1 MTVKMKK
8 IATVLAC
15 MLGCGLA
22 AGARADVGES
32 ARKIAE
38 ANGDAVVTVQ
48 LVIETRMSFG
58 GESEKE
64 ERKVSAPGVVID
76 PSGLVVSSLSEID
89 PTKVLT
95 AFMPDEAES
104 SFSSEV
110 VEVKIRLA
118 DGTEEPANVV
128 LRDRDL
134 DLAFLRPKKAPGQ
147 PMKCVDLSQAASPQL
162 MDELVVLQ
170 RLGPSAGRSLSARVE
185 RVQAVVTKPRT
196 FYVVD
201 GDRFGCPVF
210 AADGKPVGILVMRT
224 GQPDSRSTGLFS
236 MADDVLVTVLPCA
249 TIAKAA
255 QHAKDAPPE
264 KPSSKSETKP
274 APKAPKGQNA
284 K

>member
-1 MTVKMKK
+1 MKR
-8 IATVLAC
+8 IAAIVAC
-15 MLGCGLA
+15 MLGFGLV
-22 AGARADVGES
+22 AGARADIGEA

-89 PTKVLT
+89 PTKMLT
-95 AFMPDEAES
+95 AFMPDES
-104 SFSSEV
+104 DSKFSSEV

-118 DGTEEPANVV
+118 DGTEEPADVV

-147 PMKCVDLSQAASPQL
+147 TMKSVDLSQAASPQL
-162 MDELVVLQ
+162 MDELVILQ
-170 RLGPSAGRSLSARVE
+170 RLGPSAGRCLSARVE

-201 GDRFGCPVF
+201 GDRFGCPAF
-210 AADGKPVGILVMRT
+210 AADGRPVGVLVMRS
-224 GQPDSRSTGLFS
+224 GQSDSRSTGLFS

-264 KPSSKSETKP
+264 KPASKPEPKS
-274 APKAPKGQNA
+274 APKAPA
-284 K
+284 KQK